1 MLASTMASMDQWWPL
16 AGLRLTTPRLELR
29 LPSERDLA
37 ELADLAA
44 EGVHD
49 PQDQPFAIPWT
60 DGPPAERAR
69 STLQYHWL
77 QRAGWQPAKWSL
89 DLVVVADG
97 VVVGTQGMSAT
108 DFAILREVGTG
119 SWLGQPHQ
127 GRGIGTEMRAA
138 VLHLAFAGL
147 GARYATSG
155 AFTDNVASQAVSRKL
170 GYVDDGIERR
180 VRRGQPA
187 TSLRL
192 RLDRAT
198 WQATRTVPVQIAGL
212 EPCLAMFGAN
222 DSHDSAEP
230 VPS

>member
-1 MLASTMASMDQWWPL
+1 MNQWWPL

-29 LPSERDLA
+29 MPTESDLA

-44 EGVHD
+44 TGVHD
-49 PQDQPFAIPWT
+49 PQAQPFAIPWT
-60 DGPPAERAR
+60 DGSPADRAR

-89 DLVVVADG
+89 DLVVVENG
-97 VVVGTQGMSAT
+97 TVVGTQGMSAT

-119 SWLGQPHQ
+119 SWLGQAHQ

-155 AFTDNVASQAVSRKL
+155 AFTDNAPSQAVSRKL
-170 GYVDDGIERR
+170 GYVDDGMERR
-180 VRRGQPA
+180 VRRGQAA
-187 TSLRL
+187 TVLRL

-198 WQATRTVPVQIAGL
+198 WQATGTVPVRISGL
-212 EPCLAMFGAN
+212 ADCLAMFGAA
-222 DSHDSAEP
+222 DGPDQAEP
-230 VPS
+230 TAP

>member
-1 MLASTMASMDQWWPL
+1 MNKWWPL

-29 LPSERDLA
+29 MPTERDLA

-44 EGVHD
+44 TGVHD
-49 PQDQPFAIPWT
+49 PQAQPFAIPWT
-60 DGPPAERAR
+60 DGSPADRAR

-89 DLVVVADG
+89 DLVVVEDG
-97 VVVGTQGMSAT
+97 TVVGTQGMSAT

-119 SWLGQPHQ
+119 SWLGQAHQ

-155 AFTDNVASQAVSRKL
+155 AFTDNGPSQAVSRKL
-170 GYVDDGIERR
+170 GYVDDGMERR
-180 VRRGQPA
+180 VRRGQAA
-187 TSLRL
+187 TVLRL

-198 WQATRTVPVQIAGL
+198 WRATRKVPVRISGL
-212 EPCLAMFGAN
+212 ADCLAMFGAEGGP
-222 DSHDSAEP
+222 DQAERAAP
-230 VPS
+230 